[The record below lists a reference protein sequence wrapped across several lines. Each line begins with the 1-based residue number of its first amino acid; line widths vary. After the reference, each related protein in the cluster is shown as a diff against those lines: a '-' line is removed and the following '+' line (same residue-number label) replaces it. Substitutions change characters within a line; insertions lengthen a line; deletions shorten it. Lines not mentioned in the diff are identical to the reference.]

1 MMRPTRRPVNAT
13 SYADQLNVDERPV
26 AATNDDLAD
35 WFMAK
40 YTRKIAR

>member
-1 MMRPTRRPVNAT
+1 MLNPRNADAVADPACCHTR
-13 SYADQLNVDERPV
+13 ADC
-26 AATNDDLAD
+26 DDLAD